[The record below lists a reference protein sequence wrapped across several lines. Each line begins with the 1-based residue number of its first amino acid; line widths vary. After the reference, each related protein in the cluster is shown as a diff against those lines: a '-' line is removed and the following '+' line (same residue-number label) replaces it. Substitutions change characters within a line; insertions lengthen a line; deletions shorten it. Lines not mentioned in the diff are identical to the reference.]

1 MQNLKYIRANLYMNN
16 TILLKDSICQLKKEC
31 RSMIDTC
38 KKEVREMTNEEQ
50 EKFNDIKSK
59 IEERKKELDA
69 LEKELASETKKEEKN
84 TRNNT
89 MKNTS
94 LVKEIRNALE
104 NNIKNITIPAETR
117 AVQVQGENG
126 VHDEVIETEIQG
138 ILEPLYANSVLAQ
151 LGVRF
156 YPGLPHGDVQIPI
169 MSKSNVG
176 WVGEINAASATSNT
190 FTTVKLSPKRLSAYV
205 DISKQLLVQD
215 TIGVEAAIRR
225 DIVNALNDKL
235 EATILG
241 KAAGDTNK
249 PAGIFNGKTLTSV
262 SSFEDLCDLEATVE
276 NANFNGEMK
285 YLLSTGAKAALRAM
299 AKSSK
304 STQLVLEGGEVDGTP
319 IVVTSNVEDDRF
331 VYGDFSNIVVGS
343 WGDIEITIDEYTQA
357 INGCVRLVINAY
369 FDEAITREAGLAFA
383 QIGE

>member
-1 MQNLKYIRANLYMNN
+1 MRN
-16 TILLKDSICQLKKEC
+16 TLELRDSINQMIQEC
-31 RSMIDTC
+31 RSIVDTC
-38 KKEVREMTNEEQ
+38 MTEVRNLTDEE
-50 EKFNDIKSK
+50 KSRYNSLKVDIELRKEELSQLERK
-59 IEERKKELDA
+59 LEQNIEEGNQQ
-69 LEKELASETKKEEKN
+69 EKN
-84 TRNNT
+84 TRNNNMT
-89 MKNTS
+89 KTS
-94 LVKEIRNALE
+94 LVKELRNAIE
-104 NNIKNITIPAETR
+104 NNQKKIVVPAETR
-117 AVQVQGENG
+117 AVTVQGNDG
-126 VHDEVIETEIQG
+126 VHDQVIETEIQG
-138 ILEPLYANSVLAQ
+138 ILEPLYANSVLAG

-169 MSKSNVG
+169 MGKSNVG
-176 WVGEINAASATSNT
+176 WTGEISAASATSND

-215 TIGVEAAIRR
+215 TIGVENAIRR

-241 KAAGDTNK
+241 AEAGNANK
-249 PAGIFNGKTLTSV
+249 PAGIFNGKTLKSV
-262 SSFEDLCDLEATVE
+262 STFADLCKVEAGVE
-276 NANFNGEMK
+276 NANFNGQMR

-299 AKSSK
+299 PKSTK

-319 IVVTSNVEDDRF
+319 ILVTSNVAGNKF

-357 INGCVRLVINAY
+357 INGCVRLIINAY
-369 FDEAITREAGLAFA
+369 FDANITRGDGLAFG